1 MQKEEMN
8 LVLQDV
14 RKAYRLL
21 ADYQQRI
28 IELLD
33 FMKNELGAEHYYH
46 DRPHNYDSRSIYK
59 IYTDSNAGK
68 NFLPMLDFHLLWHRT
83 KNIPENEEWQNNLMQ
98 GDLVFH
104 ILIPDNQEDIHSELH
119 IYVYQCVKYKR
130 KNNWFADVWCK
141 APYPDDFKQ
150 VENFKDNTGQIEYN
164 IYGEALDLSD
174 LYNEVAVRKVLS
186 AFRKRASK
194 ALNQEI

>member
-14 RKAYRLL
+14 RKAYHLL

-46 DRPHNYDSRSIYK
+46 YRPHNYDSRSIHK

-83 KNIPENEEWQNNLMQ
+83 KNIPKNEEWQNNLMQ

-130 KNNWFADVWCK
+130 KDNWFADVWWQSE
-141 APYPDDFKQ
+141 YPEFKK
-150 VENFKDNTGQIEYN
+150 VGKFKDNTGQIEYN
-164 IYGEALDLSD
+164 IYSEALDLSD
-174 LYNEVAVRKVLS
+174 LYNEAAVRKVLS